1 MLTAVPTFRAR
12 PAATIRLILSCRE
25 RSRHE
30 ARHDRIQGRHNMG
43 ANLNVTYQEM
53 SDAAKRLRD
62 GQQQIESQLES
73 LKKLVD
79 SLVNGGY
86 VTDSSS
92 KAFETS
98 YTEFNEGARKTIQGL
113 DGMGQY
119 LDKAAQTFQQA
130 DQDLASAL
138 KG

>member
-1 MLTAVPTFRAR
+1 
-12 PAATIRLILSCRE
+12 
-25 RSRHE
+25 
-30 ARHDRIQGRHNMG
+30 MG
-43 ANLNVTYQEM
+43 ANLNVTYHEM
-53 SDAAKRLRD
+53 SDAATRLRD
-62 GQQQIESQLES
+62 GQQQIESQLQT
-73 LKKLVD
+73 LKALVD
-79 SLVNGGY
+79 ALVHGGY

-113 DGMGQY
+113 EGMGQY

>member
-1 MLTAVPTFRAR
+1 MKFRK
-12 PAATIRLILSCRE
+12 
-25 RSRHE
+25 RHS
-30 ARHDRIQGRHNMG
+30 MG

-62 GQQQIESQLES
+62 GQQQIESQLEA

-92 KAFETS
+92 KAFESS

-113 DGMGQY
+113 EGMGMY

>member
-1 MLTAVPTFRAR
+1 
-12 PAATIRLILSCRE
+12 
-25 RSRHE
+25 
-30 ARHDRIQGRHNMG
+30 MG
-43 ANLNVTYQEM
+43 ANLSVTYHEM
-53 SDAAKRLRD
+53 SAAATRLRD
-62 GQQQIESQLES
+62 GQQQIESQLQG

-98 YTEFNEGARKTIQGL
+98 YSEFNDGAGKTIEGL
-113 DGMGQY
+113 DGMGRY

-138 KG
+138 HG

>member
-1 MLTAVPTFRAR
+1 LVLSGREPVAAR
-12 PAATIRLILSCRE
+12 STSVIE
-25 RSRHE
+25 
-30 ARHDRIQGRHNMG
+30 IQERHNMG

-62 GQQQIESQLES
+62 GQQQIESQLEA

-92 KAFETS
+92 KAFESS
-98 YTEFNEGARKTIQGL
+98 YTEFNEGARKTIRGL
-113 DGMGQY
+113 EGMGMY